1 MSDPRPLR
9 RHILE
14 LIALT
19 SDTDRQKA
27 KLAIFFPTLD
37 PDATLGHLA
46 EYRHR
51 IVMED
56 GAGAQ
61 QIIDG
66 IIQQDTEGKT

>member
-1 MSDPRPLR
+1 MTDPKPLR

-27 KLAIFFPTLD
+27 KLVIFFPTLD
-37 PDATLGHLA
+37 PDTTLAHLA

-56 GAGAQ
+56 TAAAQ

-66 IIQQDTEGKT
+66 IIQQDTEGK

>member
-1 MSDPRPLR
+1 MTDPKPWR

-19 SDTDRQKA
+19 SDTDRQRA

-37 PDATLGHLA
+37 PDATLAHLA

-51 IVMED
+51 IVWGD
-56 GAGAQ
+56 GAAAQ